1 MELLIVTGLSGA
13 GKSNA
18 VKCLEDLGYY
28 CIDNMPPAMIDAFI
42 SMEEQNKINLEKAAF
57 VMDIRGRAFFSDL
70 EQVLFK
76 MKEEGRPFKVLFLD
90 ASEATLVRRYKETR
104 RIHPL
109 SADKTELEAIR
120 EEKKLLKNI
129 RDNADYIIDTSN
141 LKTAELQTQLIRM
154 LESDDKDRRD
164 FRITVMSFG
173 YKHGM
178 PLDGEMVFDVR
189 FLPNPYYI
197 ESLKRLTGN
206 NKKVRSY
213 VMNHE
218 ETKYFVNEVNGLVR
232 YMIPRYIA
240 QGKRNLVLAF
250 GCTGGQHRSVAIANE
265 FYEILKGEDWNVK
278 LIHRDVSKR

>member
-18 VKCLEDLGYY
+18 VNCLEDLGYY
-28 CIDNMPPAMIDAFI
+28 CIDNMPPALINSFI
-42 SMEEQNKINLEKAAF
+42 SLESQNKINLEKAAF
-57 VMDIRGRAFFSDL
+57 VMDIRGRAFFRDL
-70 EQVLFK
+70 EHVLSK

-90 ASEATLVRRYKETR
+90 ASEATLVRRFKETR

-109 SADKTELEAIR
+109 SADKSEIEAIR

-154 LESDDKDRRD
+154 LESDDRDLKD
-164 FRITVMSFG
+164 FRVTVMSFG

-178 PLDGEMVFDVR
+178 PLDGEIVFDVR

-197 ESLKRLTGN
+197 ESLKRLTGK
-206 NKKVRSY
+206 NKKVRNF
-213 VMNHE
+213 VMNHDE
-218 ETKYFVNEVNGLVR
+218 SKHFVKEVSDLVR
-232 YMIPRYIA
+232 YMIPLYIK

-265 FYEILKGEDWNVK
+265 FYDILKSEDWNVK
-278 LIHRDVSKR
+278 LIHRDVDKR